1 MKSTN
6 KKFVSKI
13 IYLSNLKFLIKSPII
28 ISFFVLQLV
37 ATISISL
44 VINFH
49 FENSLQA
56 GMANVKTMWFI
67 KYCSDILTN
76 AIFIFVISYILFVKH
91 KDNGI
96 QNIEI
101 RSGVKLKNIFFLR
114 VAIAVTLLYST
125 YLINFC
131 FSGIIFSISNIP
143 ISVLEKNILPVTGF
157 IFLFIFIFHV
167 FCDLFLVSF
176 KIVLS
181 AIIISLT
188 TIAVSIGPIFPSIGW
203 HATNEKL
210 KPLTTMNEITS
221 ANAKLNYGLNFLEFI
236 KSNSEYEWLLDDFSL
251 LEYKNEEPV
260 CQPNDP
266 MCRYVGWGTN
276 TEAWLSGLWLG
287 IDDNVFEENIKV
299 QLNKGVI
306 DRMPKYF
313 DFAWE
318 LNLFLQKNKL
328 QHSDNVATSGDY
340 MFDSGLTDR
349 DEKYSKQKNNLGL
362 FLKDL
367 SKTNFTFEGASYNKL
382 FSYLAKIA
390 NDITT
395 YNEVD
400 HNVDINVIG
409 KYEMTGKVMPY
420 AYATSYTN
428 FAKINASRT
437 YSHSLLPPLFWL
449 VGQNIHYAMT
459 LDNNELKVFQANS
472 EKNSKTSMNLM
483 FNPFVQFQ
491 FMASGKNYGS
501 EYLTDV
507 FNVNGEYFN
516 LYNNRYIE
524 VNLPTEVQ
532 NISATR
538 GFAYDM
544 RFNSDINSNPS
555 EVSWENSELANIQ
568 IKEKA
573 YVYVEPMYI
582 MYFIIFGILEFA
594 TYKIFKY
601 KLLK

>member
-221 ANAKLNYGLNFLEFI
+221 TNAKLNYGLNFLEFI

-299 QLNKGVI
+299 QLNNGV
-306 DRMPKYF
+306 
-313 DFAWE
+313 
-318 LNLFLQKNKL
+318 
-328 QHSDNVATSGDY
+328 
-340 MFDSGLTDR
+340 
-349 DEKYSKQKNNLGL
+349 GL

-400 HNVDINVIG
+400 H
-409 KYEMTGKVMPY
+409 
-420 AYATSYTN
+420 
-428 FAKINASRT
+428 
-437 YSHSLLPPLFWL
+437 
-449 VGQNIHYAMT
+449 
-459 LDNNELKVFQANS
+459 
-472 EKNSKTSMNLM
+472 
-483 FNPFVQFQ
+483 
-491 FMASGKNYGS
+491 
-501 EYLTDV
+501 
-507 FNVNGEYFN
+507 
-516 LYNNRYIE
+516 
-524 VNLPTEVQ
+524 

-594 TYKIFKY
+594 TYKIFKH